1 MDVDTAILLVATAC
15 AYGWFVSFGIL
26 EQRREVKARE
36 QERIEQLRR
45 SERLSK
51 LFGKK

>member
-15 AYGWFVSFGIL
+15 AYVWFVSCGIL
-26 EQRREVKARE
+26 EQRREDKARE
-36 QERIEQLRR
+36 QEKIKQLHRNERLRR
-45 SERLSK
+45 